1 MNLKICFLINHY
13 LGFRS
18 TVSYCVNPN
27 CANPNNEPFAINCA
41 SCGSTLRLKNRY
53 RASRPLGK
61 GGFGATFL
69 AADEGLPGFPSC
81 VVKQLRP
88 NTQSASVLKMARE
101 LFEREAYT
109 LGKIGSHPQIPR
121 LLDYFEEDS
130 NFYLVQ
136 EFVDGETLK
145 QEFERRGVFSEIDIR
160 KILAEIFPALGFMH
174 ENGVIHRDIKPAN
187 IMRRKQ
193 DGQLVLIDFGAVS
206 SQVNK
211 PSADEDPSGLLTN
224 FAIGTPGFAPPEQM
238 AMRPVYSSD
247 LYATAMSCLY
257 LMTGRSPKDLPH
269 DPYTGEIN
277 WKSQVK
283 LSDRLRI
290 VFEKL
295 LQQAVSQRFRSAE
308 EALRALES
316 GSIPEE
322 ANKAAFQATNQATNT
337 YSSPPPASVTTR
349 NNNNTQT
356 PTPNSRIHPPRYG
369 SSQGFDN
376 TGMMTTGNTH
386 AGSNSN
392 RVNSA
397 ELKGGRRVIVEYS
410 QGKRNFANQ
419 DYSKAAFGSATL
431 SGIVMSRSKLVEAD
445 FCHTD
450 LTGASFQGANLSQA
464 KLNSA
469 NLRETKMQRAVLI
482 KCDLGS
488 ASLILADLREA
499 NLQSAYMSKA
509 DLSGANLSG
518 ANLKGAY
525 LNQANLN
532 GTNLCGANLKGAKI
546 TDEQLALA
554 KTNWGT
560 IRPDGSKRLF

>member
-1 MNLKICFLINHY
+1 
-13 LGFRS
+13 
-18 TVSYCVNPN
+18 VSYCVNPN
-27 CANPNNEPFAINCA
+27 CANPSNEPFASNCA
-41 SCGSTLRLKNRY
+41 SCGSNLKLRGRY
-53 RASRPLGK
+53 RASKPLGK

-88 NTQSASVLKMARE
+88 NTQSASVMKMARE
-101 LFEREAYT
+101 LFEREAFT

-121 LLDYFEEDS
+121 LLDYFEEDG

-145 QEFERRGVFSEIDIR
+145 QEFERRGAFSEIEIK
-160 KILAEIFPALGFMH
+160 KILAEILPALGFMH
-174 ENGVIHRDIKPAN
+174 QNGVIHRDIKPAN

-206 SQVNK
+206 SQINK

-277 WKSQVK
+277 WKSHVK
-283 LSDRLRI
+283 FSDRMRA

-295 LQQAVSQRFRSAE
+295 LQQSVAQRFRSAE
-308 EALRALES
+308 EALKALET
-316 GSIPEE
+316 GSID
-322 ANKAAFQATNQATNT
+322 T
-337 YSSPPPASVTTR
+337 PPPTPANNYQSYTANPPSSVTVR
-349 NNNNTQT
+349 PSSSQV
-356 PTPNSRIHPPRYG
+356 PNSRIQSQRYG
-369 SSQGFDN
+369 QGTQLDS
-376 TGMMTTGNTH
+376 GMMTTGNTR
-386 AGSNSN
+386 ANNPNSRIGSTG
-392 RVNSA
+392 
-397 ELKGGRRVIVEYS
+397 ELKGGRRVIVEYA

-419 DYSKAAFGSATL
+419 DYSKAVMSSSNLT
-431 SGIVMSRSKLVEAD
+431 GIVMSRSKLVEAD
-445 FCHTD
+445 FCHSD
-450 LTGASFQGANLSQA
+450 LSGASFQGANLSQA

-469 NLRETKMQRAVLI
+469 NLRQAKMQRAVLI
-482 KCDLGS
+482 KADLGS
-488 ASLILADLREA
+488 ASMIGADLREA
-499 NLQSAYMSKA
+499 NLQSAYMSKT

-525 LNQANLN
+525 LSQANLN
-532 GTNLCGANLKGAKI
+532 GANLCGADLKGAKI
-546 TDEQLALA
+546 SDEQLAIA

>member
-1 MNLKICFLINHY
+1 MHLCCFYLINRH
-13 LGFRS
+13 LGLRS

-27 CANPNNEPFAINCA
+27 CANPNNEPFAISCA
-41 SCGSTLRLKNRY
+41 SCGSNLKLRNRY
-53 RASRPLGK
+53 RASKPLGK

-88 NTQSASVLKMARE
+88 NTQSPSVMKMARE
-101 LFEREAYT
+101 LFEREAFT

-145 QEFERRGVFSEIDIR
+145 QEFERRGAFSEIEIK
-160 KILAEIFPALGFMH
+160 KILTEIFPALGFMH
-174 ENGVIHRDIKPAN
+174 QNGVIHRDIKPAN

-211 PSADEDPSGLLTN
+211 PSAEEDPTGLLTN

-283 LSDRLRI
+283 LSDRMRV

-295 LQQAVSQRFRSAE
+295 LQQSVAQRFRSAE

-316 GSIPEE
+316 GTVEPPPKPAPTPIYTP
-322 ANKAAFQATNQATNT
+322 
-337 YSSPPPASVTTR
+337 SSPPPSSITVRPSA
-349 NNNNTQT
+349 TQM
-356 PTPNSRIHPPRYG
+356 PNSRIQSQRYG
-369 SSQGFDN
+369 QSNDN
-376 TGMMTTGNTH
+376 GMMTTGNTR
-386 AGSNSN
+386 ANT
-392 RVNSA
+392 RVGTG
-397 ELKGGRRVIVEYS
+397 ELKGGRRVIAEYS

-419 DYSKAAFGSATL
+419 DYSKASLSSANLT
-431 SGIVMSRSKLVEAD
+431 GIVMSRSKLVEAD
-445 FCHTD
+445 FCHCE
-450 LTGASFQGANLSQA
+450 LSGSSFQGANLSQA

-469 NLRETKMQRAVLI
+469 NLREAKMQRAILI

-499 NLQSAYMSKA
+499 NLQSAYMSKT

-525 LNQANLN
+525 LSQANLN
-532 GTNLCGANLKGAKI
+532 GTNLCGADLKGAKI
-546 TDEQLALA
+546 SDEQLAQA